1 MGKKI
6 LRGKLETSM
15 LDARSGVLRN
25 LMTNFGAECTR
36 FHLQTQIIWGK
47 SRIDDVTKKGK

>member
-1 MGKKI
+1 
-6 LRGKLETSM
+6 M

-25 LMTNFGAECTR
+25 LMTNFGAECTH

-47 SRIDDVTKKGK
+47 SRIDDVTKKREVRGWEAKKF